1 MTVKERSKKKAKTDC
16 RLYQFAHINDNISVT
31 WYRTR
36 LNGIWILEF
45 NISTSIHFERDNFI
59 RLFASFWYCIY
70 LNGLWTVF
78 FPSSSFSS
86 DQKMFKSWERKA
98 KSLLDLPFINVNK
111 FKKFKFYRKPIKH
124 TLKNHFAN
132 INSIIGFFV
141 FICFN

>member
-78 FPSSSFSS
+78 
-86 DQKMFKSWERKA
+86 
-98 KSLLDLPFINVNK
+98 SLLLLF
-111 FKKFKFYRKPIKH
+111 RPIKKCLNRGNAKQNH
-124 TLKNHFAN
+124 YLIYHLLMSINLKNLN
-132 INSIIGFFV
+132 
-141 FICFN
+141 FIENQ